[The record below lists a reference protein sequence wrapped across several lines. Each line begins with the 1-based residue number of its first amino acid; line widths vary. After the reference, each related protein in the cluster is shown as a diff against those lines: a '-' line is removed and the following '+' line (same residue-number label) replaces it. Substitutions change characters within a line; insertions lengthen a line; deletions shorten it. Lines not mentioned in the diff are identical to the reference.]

1 MNKINFTP
9 KFELILISVLTFFS
23 FVLWD
28 SFLIYP
34 VKMFSVMIHETFHA
48 LTTLLTGGKI
58 SSINIDFNLGG
69 KIETEFGSSI
79 LISLSGY
86 FGSLF
91 VGLLFFKLSQNE
103 KLFRFFIY
111 SLSIMI
117 LIVLANSN
125 PNADYI
131 FISLLIISFLIFIAV
146 FINNNYF
153 QFLIRFLG
161 LVSMI
166 YVLIDLKN
174 DLLNDFYVSDAKILS
189 DIINVNSFLIALVW
203 IFVTYALIF
212 VTVKNFYFR
221 ND

>member
-34 VKMFSVMIHETFHA
+34 VKMLSVMIHETFHA

-203 IFVTYALIF
+203 IFVTFALIF

>member
-34 VKMFSVMIHETFHA
+34 IKMLSVMIHETFHA
-48 LTTLLTGGKI
+48 FTTLLTGGKI
-58 SSINIDFNLGG
+58 SSINIDLNLGG

-189 DIINVNSFLIALVW
+189 DIINVNSFLITLVW
-203 IFVTYALIF
+203 IFVTSALIF